1 MSANGSNGFLNIED
15 ANLRVRSGNV
25 YAKGITVGGITVGA
39 SHGLQSVSD
48 VSNTTSNT
56 LQFTNAT
63 TSFKATSNIEVGGDV
78 SYTSK
83 PKISVE
89 SNVVTE
95 YTGPHDRPLREYPE
109 INMTAATTGGY
120 TASASIEN
128 NTTTHAAFNA
138 FTSEGFN
145 RWQNGG
151 TRYDTNSPFL
161 HTAGESTT
169 DTDGTS
175 HLGDWIQ
182 LQLPNKINLSRIRFS
197 QHSSAPA
204 YQPKS

>member
-1 MSANGSNGFLNIED
+1 
-15 ANLRVRSGNV
+15 
-25 YAKGITVGGITVGA
+25 
-39 SHGLQSVSD
+39 
-48 VSNTTSNT
+48 
-56 LQFTNAT
+56 
-63 TSFKATSNIEVGGDV
+63 
-78 SYTSK
+78 
-83 PKISVE
+83 
-89 SNVVTE
+89 NVVAE

-109 INMTAATTGGY
+109 INMTTATTGGY

-151 TRYDTNSPFL
+151 SRYDTNSPFL

-197 QHSSAPA
+197 QHSTAPA
-204 YQPKS
+204 YQPKSYVVLGSNDNTTWKLIHTQTNLAPASALTDYKAEDNFMTVGYYKYLRLVVKSLQTSVNQIIILRLQYYGHEEGSGSLDTT